1 MLSVQ
6 GLQKTFG
13 AFMAVGDA
21 NLEVGRGQ
29 IVAVIGPNGAG
40 KTTLFKLITGQLRPN
55 AGRIVFE
62 GRDIA
67 GLPAHR
73 IAQAGISLSYQVV
86 SVFNRLSVFD
96 NVRVAVL
103 AQQKRVLN
111 MFTPAARMVEKETS
125 EILSSLGLEHKA
137 TAISGSLSH
146 GDGKVLELAIA
157 LANRPRLLIM
167 DEPTAGMSPEETQ
180 GAIALIKR
188 LTKELGLTVLFCEH
202 DIEMVFSLAD
212 RIMVMQQGRTI
223 AQGTCDEVRCDVH
236 VQEAYLGVST
246 NA

>member
-1 MLSVQ
+1 MLAV
-6 GLQKTFG
+6 KDIKKAFG
-13 AFMAVGDA
+13 AFLAVGQA
-21 NLEVGRGQ
+21 NLEVKQGQ

-40 KTTLFKLITGQLRPN
+40 KTTLFKLITGQLKPDG
-55 AGRIVFE
+55 GRIVFL

-67 GLPAHR
+67 GLSAHR
-73 IAQAGISLSYQVV
+73 IAQGGISLSYQVV
-86 SVFNRLSVFD
+86 SVFTRLSVFD

-103 AQQKRVLN
+103 AHQKRLLN
-111 MFTPAARMVEKETS
+111 LFTPASRLAVEETH
-125 EILSSLGLEHKA
+125 EILESLGLSAKA
-137 TAISGSLSH
+137 SAISGSLSH

-180 GAIALIKR
+180 GAIALIQR

-212 RIMVMQQGRTI
+212 SIMVMRQGRTI
-223 AQGTCDEVRCDVH
+223 AQGACDEVRCNAE
-236 VQEAYLGVST
+236 VQEAYLGGS
-246 NA
+246 AHA